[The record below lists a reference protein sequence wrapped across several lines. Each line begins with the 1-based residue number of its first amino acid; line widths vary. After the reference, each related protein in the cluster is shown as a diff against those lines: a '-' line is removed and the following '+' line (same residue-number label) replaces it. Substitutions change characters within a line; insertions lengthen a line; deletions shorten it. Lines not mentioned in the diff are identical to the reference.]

1 MTRRAAKCGVY
12 NMSWGSWEDSVNVG
26 VAAEGAGHRVQFFT
40 DQMVAYL
47 FPEQSRPLFGDEAL
61 VPSPLRHDG
70 KFIPTVGSMG
80 VPDDIMGIPNPLVLM
95 PVIADKTTDIEFFLG
110 AIDTVRNGPSVLA
123 QTFMTLDHAT
133 QGRAFFALG
142 GSEMKQLSPYGYSRI
157 GSAKKLEESLII
169 IRRLFEAD
177 GAPVFFDGEF
187 YSMNG
192 GSLPIGPYRMDRM
205 PRIVVA
211 PGVSA
216 ELMGRYSDGMLTN
229 TKRHPGG
236 VESFVKDVRLMR
248 EAADRAGRDGDALTV
263 TACPQILMHEDP
275 AELRRLAS
283 SPKLAFQTM
292 LTARE
297 KGIQWR
303 DEGFVHPLGDDF
315 GYARKLRPE
324 RMDADV
330 LKAATSKVPPEAVMR
345 LGFHAGSVE
354 EVAAQLN
361 PYIQGGLEYLGLV
374 DYATWADQSPEM
386 AEHAADNMKR
396 LIAMLQH

>member
-1 MTRRAAKCGVY
+1 
-12 NMSWGSWEDSVNVG
+12 
-26 VAAEGAGHRVQFFT
+26 
-40 DQMVAYL
+40 
-47 FPEQSRPLFGDEAL
+47 
-61 VPSPLRHDG
+61 
-70 KFIPTVGSMG
+70 
-80 VPDDIMGIPNPLVLM
+80 
-95 PVIADKTTDIEFFLG
+95 
-110 AIDTVRNGPSVLA
+110 
-123 QTFMTLDHAT
+123 
-133 QGRAFFALG
+133 
-142 GSEMKQLSPYGYSRI
+142 
-157 GSAKKLEESLII
+157 
-169 IRRLFEAD
+169 
-177 GAPVFFDGEF
+177 
-187 YSMNG
+187 
-192 GSLPIGPYRMDRM
+192 
-205 PRIVVA
+205 
-211 PGVSA
+211 
-216 ELMGRYSDGMLTN
+216 LTN

-354 EVAAQLN
+354 EVAAQLK

-374 DYATWADQSPEM
+374 DYAIWADQSPEM
-386 AEHAADNMKR
+386 AEQAADNMKR
-396 LIAMLQH
+396 LIAILQDSRLDVAKPVVNRRT